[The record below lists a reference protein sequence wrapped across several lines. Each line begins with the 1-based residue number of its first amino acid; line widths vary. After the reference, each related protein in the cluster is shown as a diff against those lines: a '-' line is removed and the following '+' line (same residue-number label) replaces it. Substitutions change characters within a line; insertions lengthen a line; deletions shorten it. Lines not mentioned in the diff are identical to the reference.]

1 MRFHPNASAMLLNN
15 FFDHAVV
22 LGLFGIHDEIPLD
35 VFLDALNRLAAVL
48 SEQLVDHSTHA
59 QNLLG
64 VQIDVRGLAAETGEP
79 WLMNKDARVGQS
91 KALFRCATSK
101 ENGGD
106 GGGLSDAGGND
117 VGLHELHGVID
128 SESGSDGAARRIDI
142 ELDIAL
148 GIFGLE
154 EEHLCGSEVGDVIVD
169 RRANEDD
176 VLFEEPR
183 VDVIG
188 AFATARVLDHHG
200 YKCCCAISWVVVKIF
215 HVRYVSG
222 QARTAVS
229 LRFCCGHR
237 ANSGILCEP
246 IESFITP
253 QLSFHPIEGTLLCQT
268 SANCFGGLATMR
280 GRVFELVIELF
291 AGYVDVFG
299 GSDAV
304 DNQFRFNIVGGAFF
318 LTAAQGDPVDVYG
331 SGIDTLRGQRAHNT
345 LEAHIHLMLHQRFG
359 HGKIVKLDNRG
370 ENLLAQEFFVTLVAG
385 GFEALAK
392 LGLQLVERAGV
403 ADVLGKFV
411 VQLG

>member
-1 MRFHPNASAMLLNN
+1 MLVNN
-15 FFDHAVV
+15 FVDHAIF

-35 VFLDALNRLAAVL
+35 IFLDALHGLAAVL
-48 SEQLVDHSTHA
+48 REQLVDHGTHA
-59 QNLLG
+59 KNFLSM
-64 VQIDVRGLAAETGEP
+64 QIDVRGLTAETGEP
-79 WLMNKDARVGQS
+79 GLMNKDARIGQS
-91 KALFRCATSK
+91 KAFFGCAPGE

-106 GGGLSDAGGND
+106 GGGLSNASGNH

-128 SESGSDGAARRIDI
+128 GETGGDGTAWRIDI
-142 ELDIAL
+142 KLDIAL

-154 EEHLCGSEVGDVIVD
+154 EEHLCGGEVGDVIVD

-188 AFATARVLDHHG
+188 AFATAGLFDHHG
-200 YKCCCAISWVVVKIF
+200 YKRCCAINRVVVKIF

-229 LRFCCGHR
+229 LRFCCGPR
-237 ANSGILCEP
+237 GNSGIFGEP

-318 LTAAQGDPVDVYG
+318 LTAAQGVPVDVYG
-331 SGIDTLRGQRAHNT
+331 SGIDTLR
-345 LEAHIHLMLHQRFG
+345 
-359 HGKIVKLDNRG
+359 D
-370 ENLLAQEFFVTLVAG
+370 
-385 GFEALAK
+385 
-392 LGLQLVERAGV
+392 
-403 ADVLGKFV
+403 
-411 VQLG
+411 